1 MKIWKTIYLN
11 LLNYRNRVEGIREI
25 CKRKW
30 IQWRAKRYISKGSS
44 WQKQRI
50 RMRSNF
56 RPNIRLATNILLV
69 IGTFAIA
76 LKIAP
81 IAVVYQEKKFMY

>member
-1 MKIWKTIYLN
+1 
-11 LLNYRNRVEGIREI
+11 
-25 CKRKW
+25 
-30 IQWRAKRYISKGSS
+30 
-44 WQKQRI
+44 
-50 RMRSNF
+50 MRSNF

-81 IAVVYQEKKFMY
+81 IAEVYQEKNLCIKYLKHQIDRDKQIHLVFVTLSLKVKNEDQVIYTLNCSLWYFISDNHYIA